1 MAWNNYRSQ
10 GGLSAFEIKER
21 SDPQK
26 YLYDALDAY
35 NQVSIGEA
43 SKNLGLKDILLL
55 KTIAANDA
63 ENVAKG
69 LDLIGDDFDVE
80 LKEFSDKINSDT
92 GELASSLREIK
103 IATYKIRLIIAA
115 MKDSKPLNLELKA

>member
-69 LDLIGDDFDVE
+69 LGLINEDFDVE